1 MAVRDGVGRAS
12 FYAIPAK
19 NAPVVINVVNARVA
33 LSAAEANN
41 LRVLGRFNVD
51 TVGWARCRAKEAS
64 DAFFK
69 ARFIALQYVSATI
82 AFFQPGRTVRIC
94 FRDRGLK
101 HLLERDAHALGDGRS
116 RTEHVTDIRHSVY
129 RLAQQMTSGMSGS
142 LHYDGVV
149 RGVVLL
155 LLAAS
160 LVFGD
165 TFKLFLKDGGFH
177 LVREYQIQGDR
188 VRFYS
193 TERSQWEEMPTA
205 LVDLDKTQREQKARQ
220 QEKQQEAREE
230 NEEDQAV
237 REQRREI
244 ASIPKDPGG
253 YYNQDGQVKALKLA
267 DYQVIT
273 DKKRKAIQML
283 SPIPLV
289 PGKASVVIKGSH
301 STFVVNEPRPNF
313 YMRLAKEERFGIIR
327 LTPKKDARVVE
338 NIAII
343 AVSKQAIEER
353 KQMDTF
359 EQQLADGL
367 YKVWPEKPLEPGEY
381 ALVEYADTED
391 QQDIE
396 LLVWDF
402 AVSGAAR

>member
-1 MAVRDGVGRAS
+1 
-12 FYAIPAK
+12 
-19 NAPVVINVVNARVA
+19 
-33 LSAAEANN
+33 
-41 LRVLGRFNVD
+41 
-51 TVGWARCRAKEAS
+51 
-64 DAFFK
+64 
-69 ARFIALQYVSATI
+69 
-82 AFFQPGRTVRIC
+82 
-94 FRDRGLK
+94 
-101 HLLERDAHALGDGRS
+101 
-116 RTEHVTDIRHSVY
+116 
-129 RLAQQMTSGMSGS
+129 
-142 LHYDGVV
+142 
-149 RGVVLL
+149 
-155 LLAAS
+155 LAAS

-165 TFKLFLKDGGFH
+165 AFKLFLKDGGYH
-177 LVREYQIQGDR
+177 LVREYQVEGDR

-205 LVDLDKTQREQKARQ
+205 LVDLDKTERERKGR
-220 QEKQQEAREE
+220 QEKLQHEAHEQD
-230 NEEDQAV
+230 EEDQAL

-244 ASIPKDPGG
+244 ASIPMDAGG
-253 YYNQDGQVKALKLA
+253 YYRQDNQVKALKMA

-273 DKKRKAIQML
+273 DKKRKALQVL

-301 STFVVNEPRPNF
+301 STFIVNEPRPNF

-338 NIAII
+338 NIALI
-343 AVSKQAIEER
+343 AVTKQAIEER

-402 AVSGAAR
+402 AIARAGK